1 VLSAENGEGKMIESA
16 AGAEDPISFD
26 TLRDHLANQRTLLA
40 WSALG
45 GQSVTGLS
53 TAFGVALALCGG
65 LLLAVALRRYVG
77 VGEAIQRRD
86 FRWSPMIGVALAG
99 VL

>member
-1 VLSAENGEGKMIESA
+1 VV
-16 AGAEDPISFD
+16 GASIAIVG
-26 TLRDHLANQRTLLA
+26 LGYVVAR
-40 WSALG
+40 SALG

-65 LLLAVALRRYVG
+65 GLLAVALRRYVG

-86 FRWSPMIGVALAG
+86 FRWSPT
-99 VL
+99 